1 MNIVL
6 GVSGGIA
13 AYKAVMIA
21 RRLVEEGHDV
31 HVVPTDDA
39 LQFVGK
45 PTWEAISRQPVTTS
59 VHENVAEVRH
69 VALGQEA
76 DLVIVAPATAN
87 TLARMAAGIADN
99 LLGTTLLATQAPILV
114 APAMHTQMWQHPAT
128 QANAAVLLSR
138 GVEFIGP
145 DDGRLTGTD
154 SGPGRMSEPDQ
165 IVARALEMLRRRGV
179 DDDLRGVKLVVSAG
193 GTREPIDPVRFIGNR
208 SSGRQGVAVAAAA
221 AARGA
226 DVVLLAANIEE
237 SVLTDVRA
245 LENVQIV
252 TVTTANELKVVADRE
267 AGTADVVVM
276 AAAVSDYRVAEVR
289 ATKMRKEDVGGEH
302 LTLELIENPDIL
314 AGLARD
320 RRPGQVIV
328 GFAAETA
335 DDQQSLIELGRQKLA
350 RKGVDLLAVNA
361 VGWSEGFE
369 TAENTLYILAAGG
382 ELIST
387 VAGTKAET
395 AEGLLDSI
403 VAKLSTAG

>member
-179 DDDLRGVKLVVSAG
+179 DDDLRGVRLVVSAG

-237 SVLTDVRA
+237 SILTDVSAR
-245 LENVQIV
+245 ENVQIV

>member
-179 DDDLRGVKLVVSAG
+179 EDDLRGVRLVVSAG

-221 AARGA
+221 AGRGA

-237 SVLTDVRA
+237 SILTDVRA

-252 TVTTANELKVVADRE
+252 TVTSANELKVVADRE

-302 LTLELIENPDIL
+302 LMLELIENPDIL